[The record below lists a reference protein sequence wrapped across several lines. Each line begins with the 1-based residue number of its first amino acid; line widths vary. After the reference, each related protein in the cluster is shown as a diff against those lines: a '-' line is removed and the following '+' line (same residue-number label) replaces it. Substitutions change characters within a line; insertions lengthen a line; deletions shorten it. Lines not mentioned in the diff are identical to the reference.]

1 MKNLFKSKFQR
12 RLEEVQKK
20 HQEMSPVSQKGSSQS
35 AQPPNPNG
43 DLNWKHVSDEL
54 PQYYS
59 PVHIWDGKTLHRNWS
74 RVWSESVGNVYVNN
88 QDNRVITKI
97 THWTAPEG
105 MKYPKY
111 EPLTSDDIKRYT
123 RRDIKLIIEAM
134 YKLIEKRE
142 KSKLPSIDYVAGVD
156 DAIVTL
162 EVLTKPRRMTPKD
175 LQMAKKKPR
184 T

>member
-1 MKNLFKSKFQR
+1 MRSLRKSKFQQ

-20 HQEMSPVSQKGSSQS
+20 HQEMTPVSQDGASLS

-43 DLNWKHVSDEL
+43 DLNWKDVKDEL

-59 PVHIWDGKTLHRNWS
+59 PIHIWDGKTMYKSWA
-74 RVWSESVGNVYVNN
+74 RVWSETAGNIYVNN
-88 QDNRVITKI
+88 MDNRVISKI

-105 MKYPKY
+105 LKYPKY
-111 EPLTSDDIKRYT
+111 EPLTSDDVKRYT
-123 RRDIKLIIEAM
+123 RRDIKLIVEAM

-142 KSKLPSIDYVAGVD
+142 KSKLPSVEYVAGVD

-175 LQMAKKKPR
+175 LELIKKNPKA
-184 T
+184 